1 MRGAIYMF
9 TNSPEFWGVFFFFF
23 WMTQVICLAVAS

>member
-9 TNSPEFWGVFFFFF
+9 TNSPEFWGVFFFF